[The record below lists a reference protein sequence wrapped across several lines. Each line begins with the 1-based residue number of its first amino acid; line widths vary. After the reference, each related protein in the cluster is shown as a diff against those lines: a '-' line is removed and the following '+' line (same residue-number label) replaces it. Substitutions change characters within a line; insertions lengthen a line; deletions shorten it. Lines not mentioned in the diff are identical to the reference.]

1 MKLKYIIG
9 ILAILLLMAGTA
21 SAETFYLENA
31 SKEKFK
37 EKVKIKVTCEGKTI
51 TVKNVST
58 FTSNMKLAWIVIDLP
73 EGYNVEE
80 ITDESGL
87 SSWYEVNKTKM
98 GKRENEDWIVV
109 GGIGRFSHYFD
120 NRGKSDSYITRDLS
134 SSKYTRGP
142 IIITLD
148 QNLKGS
154 LFTNGNKVAVCI
166 EDRSNPEYCTYVSGY
181 KTIPDT
187 PTEVP
192 EFPTIAL
199 PVAAML
205 GLMFIFGRRKE
216 E

>member
-31 SKEKFK
+31 SSEFYKG
-37 EKVKIKVTCEGKTI
+37 KVMIKVTCEGKTI
-51 TVKNVST
+51 TVEDVSPNT
-58 FTSNMKLAWIVIDLP
+58 KNMKLAWIVIDLP

-80 ITDESGL
+80 ISDGSKR
-87 SSWYEVNKTKM
+87 SFWCEVDKLKM
-98 GKRENEDWIVV
+98 GKPADKDWFVR
-109 GGIGRFSHYFD
+109 GIGLFSHYFD
-120 NRGKSDSYITRDLS
+120 NFGGSDSYEERNLS
-134 SSKYTRGP
+134 SSVYTRGP

-166 EDRSNPEYCTYVSGY
+166 EDRLDPQYCTYVSGY

-187 PTEVP
+187 PTQVP

-205 GLMFIFGRRKE
+205 GLIFVFGRKKE